1 MMNSATPPLL
11 EELVSALG
19 EAQVLTGERIVD
31 KYKSDWIQREFS
43 TPAAALIDIGK
54 PVAGM
59 DRLRLQ

>member
-1 MMNSATPPLL
+1 
-11 EELVSALG
+11 
-19 EAQVLTGERIVD
+19 VLTGERIVD